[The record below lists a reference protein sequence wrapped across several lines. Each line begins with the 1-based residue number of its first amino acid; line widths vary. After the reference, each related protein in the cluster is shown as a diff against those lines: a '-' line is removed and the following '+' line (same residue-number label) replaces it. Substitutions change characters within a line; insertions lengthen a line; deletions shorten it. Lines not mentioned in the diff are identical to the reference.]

1 MKFALFNDERIEATK
16 GAKGKCP
23 CCGSELIAK
32 CGEIVIHH
40 WAHKKKCDDHWW
52 ENETEW
58 HRNWKN
64 QFPKEWQ
71 EVIHYDDS
79 GEKHIADV
87 KTNEDWVIEFQHSVI
102 KPEER
107 RSRDDFY
114 NKNNK
119 LIWVVDGTR
128 RKTDIKQFKQIL
140 NEESRIDE
148 PSKKILWVNFAQ
160 HNRLLMEWKDS
171 NSLIFIDFKDKLST
185 NEGLWLMY
193 PDMYKNE
200 MYLSQFSRNSFIN
213 YLNDNRFDEII
224 DKVINPI
231 RITIEHTIKEK
242 EKWNED
248 LMSKKNFLSEGYL
261 KWGMSPKKSYLGN
274 LKLPY
279 GVLEKIENLNFTS
292 DPVSPIN

>member
-32 CGEIVIHH
+32 CGEVYIHH
-40 WAHKKKCDDHWW
+40 WAHKKKCVDHWW

-87 KTNEDWVIEFQHSVI
+87 KTNEDWVIEFQHSAI

-128 RKTDIKQFKQIL
+128 RKRDVKQFHNIL
-140 NEESRIDE
+140 NATFCMNSDPLLLYAIFPEESR
-148 PSKKILWVNFAQ
+148 
-160 HNRLLMEWKDS
+160 LLKEWRNS
-171 NSLIFIDFKDKLST
+171 TSLIFVDFDDSLIGYRDGYAST
-185 NEGLWLMY
+185 EDLWLIY
-193 PDMYKNE
+193 PSNNGYDRNNNIF
-200 MYLSQFSRNSFIN
+200 LSHISRSSFIEL
-213 YLNDNRFDEII
+213 LNNNKVDEIFH
-224 DKVINPI
+224 KLINPI
-231 RITIEHTIKEK
+231 QKAI
-242 EKWNED
+242 ND
-248 LMSKKNFLSEGYL
+248 S
-261 KWGMSPKKSYLGN
+261 
-274 LKLPY
+274 
-279 GVLEKIENLNFTS
+279 VL
-292 DPVSPIN
+292 